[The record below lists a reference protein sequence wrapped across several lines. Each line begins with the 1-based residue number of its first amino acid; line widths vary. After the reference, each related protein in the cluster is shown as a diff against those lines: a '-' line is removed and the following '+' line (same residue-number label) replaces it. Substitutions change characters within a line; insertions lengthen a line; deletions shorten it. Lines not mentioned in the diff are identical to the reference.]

1 MLVDTHA
8 LVWWLL
14 DDPRLSQRAR
24 REITSADEVLMSAA
38 SGWEIATKHRLGKL
52 DLESWSPDEL
62 PAILERARIEV
73 LHVTLPHA
81 LRAGMLESP
90 HRDPFD
96 RLLIAQSQIEELAVV
111 TVDPVFAAHG
121 VDVIW

>member
-24 REITSADEVLMSAA
+24 REITSAGEVLMSAA

-52 DLESWSPDEL
+52 DLKSWHPDEL
-62 PAILERARIEV
+62 QSILERARIEV
-73 LHVTLPHA
+73 LDVTLAHA
-81 LRAGMLESP
+81 VRAGTLGGL

-96 RLLIAQSQIEELAVV
+96 RLLIAQSQIEELPVV